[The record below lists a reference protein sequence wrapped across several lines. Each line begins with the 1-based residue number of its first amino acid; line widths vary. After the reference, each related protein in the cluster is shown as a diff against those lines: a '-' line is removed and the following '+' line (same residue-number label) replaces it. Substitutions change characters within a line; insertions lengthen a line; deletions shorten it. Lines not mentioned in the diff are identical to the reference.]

1 LSRLSASGCPRIDY
15 DFVVNKTFGK
25 AGDAAIGQGLRS
37 DAIAQAA
44 ALAPDCVECVPSV
57 ESTNLTL
64 MSALLAGDPILPRVL
79 VASRQTAG
87 RGRRGRVWL
96 SQEPDC
102 LTMSVSL
109 HRIRSH
115 SLPTLAGLPLALGV
129 AIAQLL
135 SRNVQ
140 GIRLK
145 WPNDLLR
152 DDRKFAGM
160 LVETRIVDGY
170 ERVVIGLGL
179 NWRLAD
185 EVADA
190 LGAVATGLFD
200 ALPTPSQ
207 REQLA
212 GQLAG
217 AMISAAQAFFEAGFD
232 DTAARWEPFDWLRN
246 RSVVV
251 LGAGGI
257 EMAGVADGLGPAGV
271 LRLLTTQ
278 GVRLIAAGD
287 ISVRDARDPSL
298 QQGREGLR

>member
-1 LSRLSASGCPRIDY
+1 LSRLSASGWPRIDY
-15 DFVVNKTFGK
+15 DFVVDKTFGK
-25 AGDAAIGQGLRS
+25 AGDPAIGQGLRA

-44 ALAPDCVECVPSV
+44 ALAPDCVKCVSSV

-102 LTMSVSL
+102 LTMSISL

-115 SLPTLAGLPLALGV
+115 ALPTLVGLPLALGV
-129 AIAQLL
+129 AIANLL
-135 SRNVQ
+135 SQTVQ

-152 DDRKFAGM
+152 DGRKFAGM

-179 NWRLAD
+179 NWRLAN

-190 LGAVATGLFD
+190 LGGVATGLFD
-200 ALPTPSQ
+200 ALPARPQ
-207 REQLA
+207 REQLT

-217 AMISAAQAFFEAGFD
+217 AMIRATQAFFEAGFD
-232 DTAARWEPFDWLRN
+232 DTATRWEPFDCLRN
-246 RSVVV
+246 RTVVV
-251 LGAGGI
+251 FGAGGI
-257 EMAGVADGLGPAGV
+257 EIEGVADGLGPAGV
-271 LRLLTTQ
+271 LRLLTPQ

-287 ISVRDARDPSL
+287 VSVRDARDPRV
-298 QQGREGLR
+298 QPGREGMR